1 MKMRVSPD
9 VFSKALNVPSNRANA
24 DTRMW
29 RPGTA
34 TGMFRCHSPNDH
46 EDVEIDL
53 SRYWVSEKYDGV
65 RACWD
70 GSQLLS
76 RAGNVIHA
84 PAWFTARLPTTP
96 LDGELWAGR
105 GRFETGLKVENWA

>member
-1 MKMRVSPD
+1 
-9 VFSKALNVPSNRANA
+9 
-24 DTRMW
+24 MW

-84 PAWFTARLPTTP
+84 PAWFTARWPTTP